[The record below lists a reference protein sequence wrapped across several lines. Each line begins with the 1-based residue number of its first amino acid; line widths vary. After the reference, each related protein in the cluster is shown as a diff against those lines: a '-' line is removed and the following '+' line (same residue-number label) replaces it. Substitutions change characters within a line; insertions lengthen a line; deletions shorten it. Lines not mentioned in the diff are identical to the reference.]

1 MCFYLYAV
9 KCQGLYDRKYAEL
22 HQDRNAGAK
31 SSKTLWEQGRKEN
44 IAPYKDS
51 QDHDFTTRCCCCA
64 TYQQWIA
71 RHSELKRELLALAS
85 RMRYYDTLPNEIV
98 TIKQGDDVILYQGTI
113 RASKFA
119 PSGPC
124 TGRASNKGDHAY
136 TCDACDALVHGKTS
150 TLNRK
155 LHRTKKLKNPRDD
168 PARATKLTSFAVQI
182 PFR

>member
-9 KCQGLYDRKYAEL
+9 KCQGLYDRTYAVL

-44 IAPYKDS
+44 TAPYKDS

-85 RMRYYDTLPNEIV
+85 QMRYYDTIPNEIV
-98 TIKQGDDVILYQGTI
+98 TI
-113 RASKFA
+113 
-119 PSGPC
+119 
-124 TGRASNKGDHAY
+124 N
-136 TCDACDALVHGKTS
+136 
-150 TLNRK
+150 
-155 LHRTKKLKNPRDD
+155 
-168 PARATKLTSFAVQI
+168 
-182 PFR
+182 